1 MNGKAAEYEWYTYKR
16 CDAIMKA
23 YAAAIDHYDLL
34 SITDGTEKRSD
45 GTPMRTMGH
54 FLKNCPEV
62 VLSQY
67 ATWLNNGTVVTL
79 YDTLGPEALA
89 TIVSESEL
97 KTVLCTPASG
107 LMLLNCLNTDPQRF
121 RTLTNLVI
129 VSPFPR
135 SNVGG

>member
-1 MNGKAAEYEWYTYKR
+1 
-16 CDAIMKA
+16 
-23 YAAAIDHYDLL
+23 
-34 SITDGTEKRSD
+34 
-45 GTPMRTMGH
+45 MGH

-89 TIVSESEL
+89 LPPFSRLTSSTIVSESEL
-97 KTVLCTPASG
+97 KTVLCPPASG

-135 SNVGG
+135 SVSPFPRFHPRVFFP